1 MNDARMEFLAGERPE
16 DVLLYF
22 NEEDVDGLDRLAE
35 IGESVDTGA
44 VLVLD
49 GSEGRGAFQRAT
61 GVDPMSLPNMA
72 ERVEDSIDRGCTD
85 GECPSDADEPHR
97 VKFLFAFAEE
107 QNEEV
112 GDIYA
117 EEQNEEVGD
126 IYAEGDVI
134 HAYAVCVCGTVY
146 SERWVAGED

>member
-1 MNDARMEFLAGERPE
+1 MNDARAEFLAGERPE

-22 NEEDVDGLDRLAE
+22 NEQDVDGLDRLAE

-49 GSEGRGAFQRAT
+49 GNEGRGAFQRAT

-72 ERVEDSIDRGCTD
+72 ERVEDGIDRDCTD
-85 GECPSDADEPHR
+85 GECPDAGGDEPHR
-97 VKFLFAFAEE
+97 VKFLFAF
-107 QNEEV
+107 
-112 GDIYA
+112 A

-146 SERWVAGED
+146 SERWVAGAD